1 MAKPEKKSPFPSPA
15 PPFCRQ
21 HKEMGTGVLE
31 TLKHGS
37 TPPPPRLAPPGC
49 RHPWELWF
57 GSASPHSLITRVGW
71 PWSSGNGGA
80 GLRDGTV
87 FPHCS
92 ALPGVNPGLVS
103 LADIGCSQGKRGPL
117 AGFGLPGRFPKWNRG
132 GCCWQTLPKTAGW
145 GLSVPKAQHSPRDPH
160 FGILPVTRRRCCPS
174 QPRSPGLPTPPTRPS
189 IAVRNNTG
197 KKPPFG
203 VKTSKERFLDSGWV
217 RFGGMC

>member
-1 MAKPEKKSPFPSPA
+1 MAKPEKNSPFLSPA
-15 PPFCRQ
+15 PPFCSQ

-37 TPPPPRLAPPGC
+37 TPHPPRLAPPGC

-103 LADIGCSQGKRGPL
+103 RVDIGCSQGKRGPL
-117 AGFGLPGRFPKWNRG
+117 AGFGLPGRFPKRNRG

-145 GLSVPKAQHSPRDPH
+145 GLSVPKAQRSPRDPH
-160 FGILPVTRRRCCPS
+160 FGILPS
-174 QPRSPGLPTPPTRPS
+174 QMLPVPAALSRAAHAANSPEHHCEKRHGE
-189 IAVRNNTG
+189 
-197 KKPPFG
+197 
-203 VKTSKERFLDSGWV
+203 KTILRGQNRQGALSR
-217 RFGGMC
+217 